1 MNVEI
6 LMVELEGEY
15 IDMVTYFDTVRQIK
29 TADLSGLRLRA
40 DDFDGQSL
48 QELLEDFEN
57 IMKGDW

>member
-15 IDMVTYFDTVRQIK
+15 IDMVTYFDTARQIK
-29 TADLSGLRLRA
+29 TADLSELRLRA
-40 DDFDGQSL
+40 DDFDCQSL